1 MFGRL
6 GSAGLC
12 MRRCAVL
19 GLLVLMGSASQQAAF
34 AQADE
39 APEEEAQSGPV
50 RVCADPN
57 NMPFSNKAGQGF
69 ENKLAELIADR
80 LDRELTY
87 SWYPEARGGM
97 PTPFSNRDCSIV
109 MGYAQGTELIEDT
122 NPYYYTSYALLYRR
136 NDESLAG
143 VKRLSDP
150 RLKNKRIG
158 IVART
163 PPAALL
169 ATNGLTSS
177 AVPFESES
185 DQGSPRPA
193 REMIDGLADG
203 DLDAVILWG
212 PIGGFFAQGS
222 HVPIQVVPLVN
233 ETAGPALVYGITMG
247 VRPNNPQW
255 KHQLNKI
262 IADNQDEID
271 AILLSYN
278 VPLLEPNGEQIKS
291 AER

>member
-1 MFGRL
+1 ML
-6 GSAGLC
+6 ALIGL
-12 MRRCAVL
+12 
-19 GLLVLMGSASQQAAF
+19 AAAPTAY
-34 AQADE
+34 AQE
-39 APEEEAQSGPV
+39 AETGPL
-50 RVCADPN
+50 RVCADPDN
-57 NMPFSNKAGQGF
+57 LPFSNKAGEGF
-69 ENKLAELIADR
+69 ENKLAELIANR
-80 LDRELTY
+80 LDRPLSY
-87 SWYPEARGGM
+87 SWYPEAHGGM
-97 PTPFSNRDCSIV
+97 PTPFSNRDCAIV

-136 NDESLAG
+136 QDESLAG
-143 VKRLSDP
+143 VRQLSDP

-163 PPAALL
+163 PPASLL

-185 DQGSPRPA
+185 DEGSPRPA
-193 REMIDGLADG
+193 REMIDALAQG

-212 PIGGFFAQGS
+212 PIGGYFAQAS
-222 HVPIQVVPLVN
+222 HVPINVVPLVN

-262 IADNQDEID
+262 IADNQGEIN

-278 VPLLEPNGEQIKS
+278 VPLLAPDGERIKS

>member
-6 GSAGLC
+6 GSVGVFAGRYL
-12 MRRCAVL
+12 AV
-19 GLLVLMGSASQQAAF
+19 GLLALIGFGAVDGAY
-34 AQADE
+34 AQTSETENA
-39 APEEEAQSGPV
+39 GPL
-50 RVCADPN
+50 RVCADPD
-57 NMPFSNKAGQGF
+57 NMPFSNEAGHGF
-69 ENKLAELIADR
+69 ENRLAELIADR
-80 LDRELTY
+80 LGRRLTY

-97 PTPFSNRDCSIV
+97 PTPFSNRDCAIV

-122 NPYYYTSYALLYRR
+122 NPYYYTSYVLLYRR
-136 NDESLAG
+136 DDDSLAG

-150 RLKNKRIG
+150 RLKNKRVG

-185 DQGSPRPA
+185 DDGAPRPA
-193 REMIDGLADG
+193 LEMIHALAEG
-203 DLDAVILWG
+203 DLDAAILWG
-212 PIGGFFAQGS
+212 PIGGYFAQNS
-222 HVPIQVVPLVN
+222 HVPIRVVPLVN
-233 ETAGPALVYGITMG
+233 ETAGPALIYGITMG
-247 VRPNNPQW
+247 LPPNDPQW

-262 IADNQDEID
+262 IAENQDEIN

-278 VPLLEPNGEQIKS
+278 VPLLAPDGEQIKS